1 MTGLF
6 NLLRENRDM
15 IGEKTFIT
23 LEFDKILGILKQHL
37 ACEVGLEYAG
47 KLRPALSKKDA
58 ESLQEQTAE
67 AEAIYT
73 RTGRTPISGFPDV
86 RELVGRMHAALFLST
101 RELLAVASA
110 MRASR
115 EAKDV
120 LQSGEAEGM
129 LCNMANRLTSHR
141 SAEEEI
147 ARCILAED
155 EISDNASPELSRIR
169 RQMKIVNE
177 RVREKLNGMLRST
190 TTQRYLQESI
200 ITIRNGRY
208 ALPVKAEYRSQVP
221 GLVHDQ
227 SSSGA
232 TLFVEPAAV
241 VELGN
246 EHKRLLAEEK
256 NEIERILSGLTAM
269 ISPFADEIHGS
280 VNMMGA
286 LDVIFAR
293 AVMARDMRAVRPEL
307 NDEGKI
313 RIVKGRHP
321 LIARDAVVPVDIWM
335 GETFQTLIITGPNT
349 GGKTVTLKTV
359 GLFTLMA
366 MSGMF
371 IPAEIGT
378 QLSTFE
384 SVFADIGDEQSIEQ
398 SLSTFS
404 AHMTNTVHILAE
416 ADERS
421 LVLLDE
427 LGAGTDPIEGAALA
441 QAILESLY
449 ERHTLTVATTHY
461 SEIKAFALMHP
472 GMQNASMEFDVDR
485 LCPTYRLFIG
495 IPGKSNAFEISRRLG
510 LSGDVIERAQT
521 FLQKKDIAFE
531 NVLSEAEQARRSAED
546 DRDEARRALAEAEK
560 IRTELKKQQ
569 QKLED
574 EKTQLRQKARE
585 DARRMV
591 QETRRDM
598 ERLIAQLRTV
608 ENIDKKQL
616 ERAVQKSRDAMRET
630 EERLYEQA
638 TQRDA
643 AGEPPASVTPGERV
657 RLITLGQEATVLK
670 KADGKGE
677 VLVQAGII
685 KMSVPLGDLRPVE
698 TKEKPRRTSAKVTLS
713 EDRGS
718 AMRLDLRGKMV
729 DDACMEIDR
738 FIDNASITG
747 ISEFSIVHGK
757 GTGALRTG
765 VQAYLKR
772 NPRVKTF
779 RIGAYGEGDAGVTI
793 VTLKQ

>member
-1 MTGLF
+1 
-6 NLLRENRDM
+6 M
-15 IGEKTFIT
+15 ISEKTFIT
-23 LEFDKILGILKQHL
+23 LEFDKILNILKQHL
-37 ACEVGLEYAG
+37 ASEVGQEYAD
-47 KLRPALSKKDA
+47 KLRPAVNKKDA
-58 ESLQEQTAE
+58 ETLQEQTAE
-67 AEAIYT
+67 AEAVYT
-73 RTGRTPISGFPDV
+73 RTGRTPINGFPDV
-86 RELVGRMHAALFLST
+86 RELVGRMHAALFLSA
-101 RELLAVASA
+101 RELLAVAAA

-120 LQSGEAEGM
+120 LQSGEAEGL

-147 ARCILAED
+147 ARCIPAED
-155 EISDNASPELSRIR
+155 EISDNASSELSRIR

-190 TTQRYLQESI
+190 TTQKYLQESI

-246 EHKRLLAEEK
+246 EYKRLLAEEK

-307 NDEGKI
+307 NDEGII
-313 RIVKGRHP
+313 RVVKGRHP
-321 LIARDAVVPVDIWM
+321 LIARDIVVPVDIWM

-378 QLSTFE
+378 ELSTFE
-384 SVFADIGDEQSIEQ
+384 NVFADIGDEQSIEQ

-510 LSGDVIERAQT
+510 LSGDVIARAQT
-521 FLQKKDIAFE
+521 FLQKKDVAFE

-546 DRDEARRALAEAEK
+546 DRDEAKRALAEAEK
-560 IRTELKKQQ
+560 IRSELSKQK

-638 TQRDA
+638 AQRDA
-643 AGEPPASVTPGERV
+643 AGEPPAAVTPGERV

-698 TKEKPRRTSAKVTLS
+698 RKDKPKHTSAKVVLS
-713 EDRGS
+713 EERGS

-729 DDACMEIDR
+729 EEACMEIDR

-772 NPRVKTF
+772 NPRVKSY
-779 RIGAYGEGDAGVTI
+779 RIGAYGEGDAGVTV
-793 VTLKQ
+793 VTLKA

>member
-1 MTGLF
+1 
-6 NLLRENRDM
+6 M
-15 IGEKTFIT
+15 ISEKTFIT
-23 LEFDKILGILKQHL
+23 LEFDKILNILKQHL
-37 ACEVGLEYAG
+37 ASEIGQEYAD
-47 KLRPALSKKDA
+47 KLRPAVNKKDA
-58 ESLQEQTAE
+58 ETLQEQTAE
-67 AEAIYT
+67 AEAVYT
-73 RTGRTPISGFPDV
+73 RTGRTPINGFPDV
-86 RELVGRMHAALFLST
+86 RELVGRMHAALFLSA
-101 RELLAVASA
+101 RELLAVAAA

-120 LQSGEAEGM
+120 LQSGEAEGI

-147 ARCILAED
+147 ARCIPAED
-155 EISDNASPELSRIR
+155 EISDNASSELSRIR

-190 TTQRYLQESI
+190 TTQKYLQESI

-246 EHKRLLAEEK
+246 EYKRLLAEEK

-307 NDEGKI
+307 NDEGRI
-313 RIVKGRHP
+313 RVAKGRHP

-378 QLSTFE
+378 ELSTFE
-384 SVFADIGDEQSIEQ
+384 NVFADIGDEQSIEQ

-461 SEIKAFALMHP
+461 SEIKAFALMHS

-510 LSGDVIERAQT
+510 LSGDVIARAQT
-521 FLQKKDIAFE
+521 FLQKKDVAFE

-546 DRDEARRALAEAEK
+546 DRDEAKRALAEAEK
-560 IRTELKKQQ
+560 IRSELKKQK

-616 ERAVQKSRDAMRET
+616 ERAVQKSRDTMRET

-643 AGEPPASVTPGERV
+643 AGEPPAVVTPGERV

-670 KADGKGE
+670 KADGRGE

-698 TKEKPRRTSAKVTLS
+698 KKDKPKHTSAKVVLS
-713 EDRGS
+713 EQRGS

-729 DDACMEIDR
+729 EEACMEIDR

-747 ISEFSIVHGK
+747 VSEFSIVHGK

-772 NPRVKTF
+772 NPRVKAY

-793 VTLKQ
+793 VTLKA

>member
-1 MTGLF
+1 
-6 NLLRENRDM
+6 M
-15 IGEKTFIT
+15 ISEKTFIT
-23 LEFDKILGILKQHL
+23 LEFDKILNILKQHL
-37 ACEVGLEYAG
+37 ASEIGQEYAD
-47 KLRPALSKKDA
+47 KLRPAVNKKDA
-58 ESLQEQTAE
+58 ETLQEQTAE
-67 AEAIYT
+67 AEAVYT
-73 RTGRTPISGFPDV
+73 RTGRTPINGFPDV
-86 RELVGRMHAALFLST
+86 RELVGRMHAALFLSA
-101 RELLAVASA
+101 RELLAVAAA

-120 LQSGEAEGM
+120 LQSGEAEGI

-147 ARCILAED
+147 ARCIPAED
-155 EISDNASPELSRIR
+155 EISDNASSELSRIR

-190 TTQRYLQESI
+190 TTQKYLQESI

-246 EHKRLLAEEK
+246 EYKRLLAEEK
-256 NEIERILSGLTAM
+256 SEIERILSGLTAM

-280 VNMMGA
+280 VNMMGV

-307 NDEGKI
+307 NDEGRI
-313 RIVKGRHP
+313 RVAKGRHP

-378 QLSTFE
+378 ELSTFE
-384 SVFADIGDEQSIEQ
+384 NVFADIGDEQSIEQ

-510 LSGDVIERAQT
+510 LSGDVIARAQT
-521 FLQKKDIAFE
+521 FLQKKDVAFE

-546 DRDEARRALAEAEK
+546 DRDEAKRALAEAEK
-560 IRTELKKQQ
+560 IRSELKKQK

-616 ERAVQKSRDAMRET
+616 ERAVQKSRDTMRET

-638 TQRDA
+638 AQRDGGRTA
-643 AGEPPASVTPGERV
+643 CGGHAG
-657 RLITLGQEATVLK
+657 
-670 KADGKGE
+670 
-677 VLVQAGII
+677 
-685 KMSVPLGDLRPVE
+685 
-698 TKEKPRRTSAKVTLS
+698 
-713 EDRGS
+713 
-718 AMRLDLRGKMV
+718 
-729 DDACMEIDR
+729 
-738 FIDNASITG
+738 
-747 ISEFSIVHGK
+747 
-757 GTGALRTG
+757 
-765 VQAYLKR
+765 
-772 NPRVKTF
+772 
-779 RIGAYGEGDAGVTI
+779 
-793 VTLKQ
+793 

>member
-1 MTGLF
+1 
-6 NLLRENRDM
+6 M
-15 IGEKTFIT
+15 ISEKTFIT
-23 LEFDKILGILKQHL
+23 LEFDKILNILKQHL
-37 ACEVGLEYAG
+37 ASEIGQEYAD
-47 KLRPALSKKDA
+47 KLRPAVNKKDA
-58 ESLQEQTAE
+58 ETLQEQTAE
-67 AEAIYT
+67 AEAVYT
-73 RTGRTPISGFPDV
+73 RTGRTPINGFPDV
-86 RELVGRMHAALFLST
+86 RELVGRMHAALFLSA
-101 RELLAVASA
+101 RELLAVAAA

-120 LQSGEAEGM
+120 LQSGEAEGI

-147 ARCILAED
+147 ARCIPAED
-155 EISDNASPELSRIR
+155 EISDNASSELSRIR

-190 TTQRYLQESI
+190 TTQKYLQESI

-246 EHKRLLAEEK
+246 EYKRLLAEEK
-256 NEIERILSGLTAM
+256 SEIERILSGLTAM

-307 NDEGKI
+307 NDEGRI
-313 RIVKGRHP
+313 RVAKGRHP

-378 QLSTFE
+378 ELSTFE
-384 SVFADIGDEQSIEQ
+384 NVFADIGDEQSIEQ

-461 SEIKAFALMHP
+461 SEIKAFALMHS

-510 LSGDVIERAQT
+510 LSGDVIARAQT
-521 FLQKKDIAFE
+521 FLQKKDVAFE

-546 DRDEARRALAEAEK
+546 DRDEAKRALAEAEK
-560 IRTELKKQQ
+560 IRSELKKQK

-616 ERAVQKSRDAMRET
+616 ERAVQKSRDTMRET

-638 TQRDA
+638 AQRDA
-643 AGEPPASVTPGERV
+643 AGEPPAAVTPGERV

-670 KADGKGE
+670 KADGRGE

-698 TKEKPRRTSAKVTLS
+698 KKDKPKHTSAKVVLS
-713 EDRGS
+713 EQRGS

-729 DDACMEIDR
+729 EEACMEIDR

-747 ISEFSIVHGK
+747 VSEFSIVHGK

-772 NPRVKTF
+772 NPRVKAY

-793 VTLKQ
+793 VTLKA